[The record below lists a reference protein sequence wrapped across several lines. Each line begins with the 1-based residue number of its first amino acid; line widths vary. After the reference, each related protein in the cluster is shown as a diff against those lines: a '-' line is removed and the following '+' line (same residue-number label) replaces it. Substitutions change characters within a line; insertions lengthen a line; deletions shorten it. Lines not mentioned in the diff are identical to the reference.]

1 MDIITIFTKKYEKCN
16 IIYLVF
22 SKRGINKD
30 KCKGKA
36 KYYKNTG
43 EMIIYNKCT
52 NNQIVHNTIDISKFE
67 QI

>member
-1 MDIITIFTKKYEKCN
+1 MDN
-16 IIYLVF
+16 
-22 SKRGINKD
+22 